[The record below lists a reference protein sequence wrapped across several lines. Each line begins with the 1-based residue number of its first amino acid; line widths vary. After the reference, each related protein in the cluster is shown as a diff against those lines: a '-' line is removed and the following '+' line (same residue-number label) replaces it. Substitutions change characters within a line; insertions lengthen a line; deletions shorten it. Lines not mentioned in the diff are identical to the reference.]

1 MEQQKSVI
9 IDAGHGGAEPGAMFE
24 GRKEKDDTLRL
35 ALAVGEILE
44 NNGIRVMYTR
54 TTDVYD
60 TPLEKAMIANGS
72 GADFFVSIH
81 RNAMPVPGTGKGA
94 LMAENIQKNLV
105 KAGFDDLEV
114 QERPGII
121 VLRRTKMPAVL
132 VEAGFLDHPEDN
144 RIFDEQFD
152 QIAQGIA
159 DGILTTF
166 SQLKKETEEKRYY
179 QVQVGAYRE
188 RPRAEFLV
196 RELAAKGFPAFLVY
210 DDGLYKVRVGAFLQ
224 MDNGVRMEQRVRQAG
239 YPTMLVREEEV

>member
-1 MEQQKSVI
+1 
-9 IDAGHGGAEPGAMFE
+9 
-24 GRKEKDDTLRL
+24 
-35 ALAVGEILE
+35 
-44 NNGIRVMYTR
+44 
-54 TTDVYD
+54 
-60 TPLEKAMIANGS
+60 
-72 GADFFVSIH
+72 
-81 RNAMPVPGTGKGA
+81 
-94 LMAENIQKNLV
+94 MAENIQKNLV
-105 KAGFDDLEV
+105 KAGFDDLGV

-196 RELAAKGFPAFLVY
+196 RELAAKGFPTFLVY
-210 DDGLYKVRVGAFLQ
+210 DDGLYKVRVWRIFCRWT
-224 MDNGVRMEQRVRQAG
+224 NGVRMEQRVRQAG